1 MFSLKINVMVL
12 VMPDTVFSPGNGVP
26 ALIKVIFQWRW
37 DGWVYCWRRQYTS
50 EQIDNQDNHR
60 YRSGLKKGEQN
71 DHKMLTLVH

>member
-37 DGWVYCWRRQYTS
+37 DGWVYC
-50 EQIDNQDNHR
+50 
-60 YRSGLKKGEQN
+60 
-71 DHKMLTLVH
+71 